1 MSDSDPKSDD
11 ADISLTGRAI
21 ALAVAENDS
30 LAEVLQT
37 SGMELRDFIV
47 LSFVSDQ
54 GPIDTERLAR
64 LIGLDRD
71 TTLRC
76 IEGLINVGLLVSDV
90 FADAVSGDVVTTD
103 DGNRLAK
110 EILSQL

>member
-1 MSDSDPKSDD
+1 MSDSDPRNGDT
-11 ADISLTGRAI
+11 DISIAGRAI
-21 ALAVAENDS
+21 ALAVAQNDS
-30 LAEVLQT
+30 LAAVLQA

-76 IEGLINVGLLVSDV
+76 IERLIAAGLVVSDV

-110 EILSQL
+110 KISSQL